1 VAEDLKTQAA
11 FSKQIKDNLATIN
24 SQLGDQIKLQNLVNL
39 SLKGQLDE
47 AAKAGNIADDAMKK
61 AGVSAAGTAGSIGTA
76 TTALKE
82 NEKAAIAAGSAGTG
96 LGAKMVGA
104 AEATMG
110 AWDATARAIDGMI
123 VKPVSQELDIVQTL
137 YGGLSGPGGPFA
149 ATNDQARRLVDTTM
163 GIGDQLTDMNGKW
176 AQAFGKD
183 PRRVLGELTE
193 VYGDFNQMISKD
205 QGMVDGL
212 KIVRD
217 FTADTVMEMK
227 AYSKAANLDMTD
239 VQNVVSRQISR
250 TGKAGTEMLKNI
262 AVLSKKVAGATGDS
276 AKMIAQNI
284 VKIIDDTD
292 KFGNVTEFQAARI
305 SANLRQLGLGYEDLS
320 GAVGKFT
327 DFEGAADSVSKLTTV
342 FGVQMDAMEMMTLAN
357 EDQEMFLRRMREQM
371 LSTGKAVDDMTLA
384 EKRLIKE
391 SLGLQKIESVE
402 RLLDPSATISS
413 LGDLTAVTQK
423 GAGDMHED
431 MALLKDDIVSLE
443 GAMRYTSEAMADHIK
458 ETGLMKMQKEVI
470 EIDHSMGKMGAT
482 FERAIPKTAGM
493 SMKFFGKGLSDIVGI
508 DEQKLKDIK
517 TFMGGIADELIRAG
531 DAAKNSDVGEV
542 LKGIAKSSGL
552 GDDMKEVTGGLSK
565 AAEDMAKTF
574 SDAIDGIIAKLK
586 EKGLLQES
594 PYSRIGRNMG
604 EGMSNAWEMGF
615 DNMTATQLRFGKV
628 SEKQIELQKK
638 RAKTNMKYRA
648 KIEKKYYNKISKDRD
663 KAIAEEKK
671 AEKDYQKIKQQ
682 IIKEGRTKENH
693 ALIIKAQKG
702 RLAAR
707 DNLKTAQKEVK
718 TMEDMISGKTKKD
731 LKQTSK
737 FEEAKAR
744 MIKAGAKRNKLI
756 DNQNL
761 RNKLDANEKIIESQK
776 KTVQYTTLS
785 EQAMTK
791 DRLKMIRKESDDRK
805 SYYGQQAT
813 ALGKTGKSF
822 EQLTAKEKK
831 EYAERLNLGKDYE
844 KELSAIMKSKS
855 FREGK
860 DMKKRQG
867 AAKDF
872 LQEQLAAGKK
882 FGDLSESTL
891 ATLKKEYG
899 LDDDMVKKALEG
911 GGNLDE
917 IVSGGS
923 DVRMKEIEKKE
934 KKDDTKEGGK
944 SRSGSSGAVSRAS
957 RAQVAKLQEL
967 SDVTSLNGEAILE
980 VHSAIAGLH
989 ETLKEKNYSPQID
1002 VTLDGKSIVKYIAT
1016 NPVSDRGTV
1025 QVK

>member
-1 VAEDLKTQAA
+1 MAEDLKTQAA
-11 FSKQIKDNLATIN
+11 FTKQIKDNLATIN
-24 SQLGDQIKLQNLVNL
+24 TQLGDQIKLQNLVNL

-61 AGVSAAGTAGSIGTA
+61 LGLSSAGAAGSIGTA
-76 TTALKE
+76 TSALNK
-82 NEKAAIAAGSAGTG
+82 NEAAAIAAGSAGTG
-96 LGAKMVGA
+96 LGAKMAGA
-104 AEATMG
+104 AEATMQ
-110 AWDATARAIDGMI
+110 AWDANAKLIDGMI
-123 VKPVSQELDIVQTL
+123 VKPISKELDVVQRM

-149 ATNDQARRLVDTTM
+149 ATNAPARRLVETTM
-163 GIGDQLTDMNGKW
+163 GIGNQLTDMNGKW

-183 PRRVLGELTE
+183 PRRVLGELTD
-193 VYGDFNQMISKD
+193 VLGDFNTMITGD
-205 QGMVDGL
+205 QGMIDGL
-212 KIVRD
+212 KITRD

-239 VQNVVSRQISR
+239 VQNIVSRQISR

-262 AVLSKKVAGATGDS
+262 AVLSKKVAAATGDS
-276 AKMIAQNI
+276 AKMISQNI

-305 SANLRQLGLGYEDLS
+305 SSNLRQLGLGYEDLS

-371 LSTGKAVDDMTLA
+371 ISTGKSVDDMTLA

-391 SLGLQKIESVE
+391 SLGLQDIQSVE

-431 MALLKDDIVSLE
+431 MALLKDDIVDLE
-443 GAMRYTSEAMADHIK
+443 GAMRYTSKAMADHIK
-458 ETGLMKMQKEVI
+458 ETGLMSMQKEII

-493 SMKFFGKGLSDIVGI
+493 AMKFFGKGLSDLTGV

-517 TFMGGIADELIRAG
+517 TFMGGIADELVRAG
-531 DAAKNSDVGEV
+531 TAAKDSDVGEV

-565 AAEDMAKTF
+565 AATDMAKTF

-586 EKGLLQES
+586 AEGLLKQS
-594 PYSRIGRNMG
+594 PYSRIGKNMG

-615 DNMTATQLRFGKV
+615 DNMTTTTLKFGKL
-628 SEKQIELQKK
+628 SEKQIAIQRNNVKNDVKL
-638 RAKTNMKYRA
+638 RA
-648 KIEKKYYNKISKDRD
+648 KIEEKYYNKLVKDRN
-663 KAIAEEKK
+663 KAQAEEKK
-671 AEKDYQKIKQQ
+671 AEKDYQKIKTK
-682 IIKEGRTKENH
+682 IMKEGRTDENH
-693 ALIIKAQKG
+693 ALAMKAQAAKI
-702 RLAAR
+702 AAR
-707 DNLKTAQKEVK
+707 DKLRGVQKEVS
-718 TMEDMISGKTKKD
+718 TMEEMIKGGAKKELEQTKKVEQD
-731 LKQTSK
+731 KK
-737 FEEAKAR
+737 KVIDKAKDAQVQ
-744 MIKAGAKRNKLI
+744 ANDVL
-756 DNQNL
+756 L
-761 RNKLDANEKIIESQK
+761 RNKLEADAQILESQK
-776 KTVQYTTLS
+776 KTAQYTALS
-785 EQAMTK
+785 EKAMTK
-791 DRLKMIRKESDDRK
+791 DRLKMIRKESSDRK

-813 ALGKTGKSF
+813 ALGKVGKSF

-844 KELSAIMKSKS
+844 KELREIMKSKS

-891 ATLKKEYG
+891 STLKKEYG
-899 LDDDMVKKALEG
+899 LDDDMVKKALE

-934 KKDDTKEGGK
+934 KKEGTKEGGK
-944 SRSGSSGAVSRAS
+944 SRSGSSGAVRRAS
-957 RAQVAKLQEL
+957 KAQVAKLQEI
-967 SDVTSLNGEAILE
+967 SDVSSMNGEALIE

-1016 NPVSDRGTV
+1016 NPVTDRGTV